1 MELNP
6 VVLFE
11 LDVVV
16 PAQQFRI
23 EYTLVDKG
31 GLPVVP
37 EFLLRLLKISALLPA
52 EIGNYFGFTAQELSF
67 AITPFLQTGEL
78 KTRPDGRIELTD
90 KGRGLFA
97 GDHESPIVK
106 RKEEREQM
114 FVFDLLTFTCLGK
127 SLGDADS
134 KRCLELQAPSDTL
147 SESGTK
153 AVGAFMRQ
161 IYDIHRAGHLGGQ
174 SQDAG
179 PPELYKVAGVQ
190 KVRDGW
196 EKIEE
201 RVSLDADSRLAR
213 FIAKEGLR
221 ENEIYMR
228 QRTEQLSRML
238 GRENLDQV
246 LHLADILG
254 DSDAYDFVSS
264 NGLDLSALY
273 YSASAVAQVRE
284 SSGLR
289 LFGSLQLQQN
299 WDRVFSVLRKH
310 QKAVQSES
318 HAAPISLSWMAPA
331 SHELWGR
338 SARHEQ
344 MCSAFSDISKTKS
357 KGGANDGK
365 LIFDAKMLIPVS
377 ASDDWPAIKRAK
389 ADCNKARLLLCG
401 FVESEQLAPL
411 EAIVIHGKCAVVVY
425 HLILPAL
432 SPVPIPFGFITEDPA
447 KILNVENLIN
457 RTMGEYVTGN
467 TPRFL
472 GSFEPPA
479 T

>member
-52 EIGNYFGFTAQELSF
+52 EIAHYFGFTAQELSF

-97 GDHESPIVK
+97 SNHESPIVK

-114 FVFDLLTFTCLGK
+114 FVFELLSFTCLGK

-147 SESGTK
+147 SESGAK

-161 IYDIHRAGHLGGQ
+161 IYDIYRAGHLGGQ
-174 SQDAG
+174 SQDG
-179 PPELYKVAGVQ
+179 GTPELYKVAGVQ

-201 RVSLDADSRLAR
+201 RVSIDADSRQIR
-213 FIAKEGLR
+213 FVAKEGLR

-228 QRTEQLSRML
+228 QRTEQLGRML
-238 GRENLDQV
+238 GRANLNQV
-246 LHLADILG
+246 LQLADLLG
-254 DSDAYDFVSS
+254 DLDAYDFMSS
-264 NGLDLSALY
+264 TGLDLSALY
-273 YSASAVAQVRE
+273 NSASAVAQVRE

-299 WDRVFSVLRKH
+299 WDRVSSVLRKY
-310 QKAVQSES
+310 QKALQGEPQ
-318 HAAPISLSWMAPA
+318 AAPISLSWLAPA

-338 SARHEQ
+338 SARHAQ
-344 MCSAFSDISKTKS
+344 ICSAFSDLSKTKS
-357 KGGANDGK
+357 KGGGNDGK
-365 LIFDAKMLIPVS
+365 PVFDAKILIPVS

-389 ADCNKARLLLCG
+389 GDCSNARRLLHG

-411 EAIVIHGKCAVVVY
+411 EAMVIHGKCAVVIY
-425 HLILPAL
+425 HLVLPTL
-432 SPVPIPFGFITEDPA
+432 SSVPIPFGFITEDAA

-457 RTMGEYVTGN
+457 RTMSEYVTGN
-467 TPRFL
+467 TQRYL
-472 GSFEPPA
+472 GSFERPA
-479 T
+479 V

>member
-1 MELNP
+1 M
-6 VVLFE
+6 
-11 LDVVV
+11 
-16 PAQQFRI
+16 
-23 EYTLVDKG
+23 
-31 GLPVVP
+31 
-37 EFLLRLLKISALLPA
+37 
-52 EIGNYFGFTAQELSF
+52 
-67 AITPFLQTGEL
+67 
-78 KTRPDGRIELTD
+78 
-90 KGRGLFA
+90 
-97 GDHESPIVK
+97 K

-201 RVSLDADSRLAR
+201 RVSLDADSRLVR
-213 FIAKEGLR
+213 FVAKEGLR

-246 LHLADILG
+246 LQLADILG

-344 MCSAFSDISKTKS
+344 MCSAFSDLSKTKS

-365 LIFDAKMLIPVS
+365 LVFDAKMLIPVS

-432 SPVPIPFGFITEDPA
+432 SPVPIPFGFISEDPA